1 MVKSRANVQVRIQ
14 HAERAFHLNINS
26 LLELGQTCYIASLAA
41 STNEPYKL
49 QGGRKPTGGNA
60 MGDSCIKSAYKTL
73 GLSAPAGLRLIN
85 LIRRSENIEE
95 FYGKLES
102 VNPTLDKDFESE
114 DTSNSLEKRQGSC
127 RENTVLFG
135 RGTTELGSLGS
146 TVGPALSSG
155 LGGAGWSVQ
164 GISYSAD
171 LSGIYCLGMTGG
183 LKCVQQINALAAR
196 CPKTNI
202 VLSGYSQGA
211 MVARICAAWAGDAAK
226 KQIKVIFTQTVS
238 LQYAEANISRVSL
251 FSETHLM
258 VLTSREFLKARLKLG
273 AILATESAKGHSKLV
288 LPIWLTLALPLLKQY
303 HGLKTLSR
311 PEGSSHNYIVAY
323 SRIT

>member
-1 MVKSRANVQVRIQ
+1 
-14 HAERAFHLNINS
+14 
-26 LLELGQTCYIASLAA
+26 
-41 STNEPYKL
+41 
-49 QGGRKPTGGNA
+49 

-73 GLSAPAGLRLIN
+73 GLPAPAGLRLIN

-102 VNPTLDKDFESE
+102 VNPTLDEDFESE

-135 RGTTELGSLGS
+135 RGTTEIGSLGS

-226 KQIKVIFTQTVS
+226 KQIK
-238 LQYAEANISRVSL
+238 
-251 FSETHLM
+251 
-258 VLTSREFLKARLKLG
+258 G
-273 AILATESAKGHSKLV
+273 
-288 LPIWLTLALPLLKQY
+288 LALFGDPFNGADVKGIPKSQI
-303 HGLKTLSR
+303 KTWCNSGDGVCKGAFQIGAAHLAYV
-311 PEGSSHNYIVAY
+311 GSSTSQAISWIKNIVKTG
-323 SRIT
+323 R